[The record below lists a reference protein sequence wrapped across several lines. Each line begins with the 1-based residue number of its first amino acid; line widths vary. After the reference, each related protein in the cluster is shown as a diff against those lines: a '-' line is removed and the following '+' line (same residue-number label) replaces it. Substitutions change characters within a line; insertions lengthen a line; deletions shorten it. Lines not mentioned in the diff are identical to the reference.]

1 MGASPAF
8 GIIGGMISPRRA
20 RPLAISTAIAAA
32 ICAAGDAGAVTHD
45 PGGVGQAL
53 IFPYYTVQ
61 SAGGN
66 AFNTYISIVNRRA
79 EEKAVRVRFR
89 EGRASREVLSFNLFL
104 ARNDVWTGA
113 LVPSGAGTRLISMD
127 VSCTDPPMG
136 MDPGLEF
143 RNTAYSGVLVD
154 GFGEGLDRTREG
166 FVEVLEMATLTGA
179 SADAVLHR
187 ASGAPAGCAL
197 VRPPNTPEVARPV
210 GGLSGTLTLINVNS
224 GLDFTVNAEA
234 LAELASRPYYR
245 PAGDAYPDFAAAEI
259 DPVSAVVA
267 NGQMYRSVW
276 SRPVDAV
283 SAALMRS
290 EWITEYV
297 LDQGSASLTDVV
309 LTLPTRHLHAGAGI
323 ASAPFSAA
331 ARWAPACE
339 RPDLGVVPDE
349 RIGFSPFDREG
360 RATVAPGCPIS
371 PCPQEPP
378 PPAVCAAAAVGSVNN
393 GAAHL
398 PVTPGSAVLGS
409 VTRGLH
415 FGGTPLPW
423 TFQNGWIRMTPLT
436 SSPLVSLPA
445 STRVDLAT
453 GQVTPGAHRYA
464 GLPSLGFTVRTFR
477 NGALSC
483 TGGTCQGNYGGAF
496 PLKYLLGITPP
507 D

>member
-1 MGASPAF
+1 MN
-8 GIIGGMISPRRA
+8 SPRRA
-20 RPLAISTAIAAA
+20 RLSAITMAIAAA
-32 ICAAGDAGAVTHD
+32 ICAAGDAGAASLD

-53 IFPYYTVQ
+53 IFPYYTVR

-66 AFNTYISIVNRRA
+66 AFNTYISIVNHRA

-89 EGRASREVLSFNLFL
+89 EGRMSREVLSFNLFL

-113 LVPSGAGTRLISMD
+113 LVPSGAGTRLISID
-127 VSCTDPPMG
+127 VSCTDPALSL
-136 MDPGLEF
+136 DPGLEF
-143 RNTAYSGVLVD
+143 RNTAYSGVLAD
-154 GFGEGLDRTREG
+154 GFGDGLDRTREG

-187 ASGAPAGCAL
+187 TTGVPAGCAL
-197 VRPPNTPEVARPV
+197 VRPPNTPEVARPM
-210 GGLSGTLTLINVNS
+210 GGLSGTLTLINVTS

-234 LAELASRPYYR
+234 LADLASRPYYR

-276 SRPVDAV
+276 SSPVNAV
-283 SAALMRS
+283 SATLMRS

-309 LTLPTRHLHAGAGI
+309 LTLPTRHLHATASM

-331 ARWAPACE
+331 ARWAPACGAH
-339 RPDLGVVPDE
+339 RDE
-349 RIGFSPFDREG
+349 AIGLLPFNREA
-360 RATVAPGCPIS
+360 RSRVAPGCDY
-371 PCPQEPP
+371 PCPSPP
-378 PPAVCAAAAVGSVNN
+378 PPAVCASAAVGSVDN
-393 GAAHL
+393 GSAHF
-398 PVTPGSAVLGS
+398 PATPESAVLGS
-409 VTRGLH
+409 LTRGLY
-415 FGGTPLPW
+415 FGDTPLPAS
-423 TFQNGWIRMTPLT
+423 FENGWIRIRPATPL
-436 SSPLVSLPA
+436 PLISLPA
-445 STRVDLAT
+445 SIRVDLAT
-453 GQVTPGAHRYA
+453 GQLTPGAHQYA

-477 NGALSC
+477 NGSLSC

-496 PLKYLLGITPP
+496 PLKYLRSITPP

>member
-1 MGASPAF
+1 MH
-8 GIIGGMISPRRA
+8 SPRRA
-20 RPLAISTAIAAA
+20 KPFAISAAIAAA
-32 ICAAGDAGAVTHD
+32 ICAAGDAGAVSLD

-66 AFNTYISIVNRRA
+66 AFNTYISIVNRRS

-127 VSCTDPPMG
+127 VSCTDPQMG

-143 RNTAYSGVLVD
+143 RNAAYSGVLAD

-179 SADAVLHR
+179 SADAVLHQAR
-187 ASGAPAGCAL
+187 GTPADCAL
-197 VRPPNTPEVARPV
+197 VRPPNTPEVARPM
-210 GGLSGTLTLINVNS
+210 GGLSGTLTLINVMS

-234 LAELASRPYYR
+234 LADLASRPYYR
-245 PAGDAYPDFAAAEI
+245 AAGDAYPDFAANEI

-276 SRPVDAV
+276 SSPVNAV
-283 SAALMRS
+283 SATLMRS

-297 LDQGSASLTDVV
+297 LDEGSASLTDVV
-309 LTLPTRHLHAGAGI
+309 LTFPTRHLHATPSM

-339 RPDLGVVPDE
+339 RPTTGPVRDE
-349 RIGFSPFDREG
+349 AIWFSPFNREARG
-360 RATVAPGCPIS
+360 RTAPGCGAGV
-371 PCPQEPP
+371 CPPEPP
-378 PPAVCAAAAVGSVNN
+378 GPAVCAAAAVGSVNN
-393 GAAHL
+393 GAAHFPTTL
-398 PVTPGSAVLGS
+398 ESAVLGS

-415 FGGTPLPW
+415 FGSTPLPA
-423 TFQNGWIRMTPLT
+423 TFENGWFPIRPLPSTPA
-436 SSPLVSLPA
+436 PLVSLPA
-445 STRVDLAT
+445 SIRVDLAT

-477 NGALSC
+477 NGSLSC

-496 PLKYLLGITPP
+496 PLKYLRTITPP